1 MTRPVFVVVFAM
13 SALAT
18 GPAAAQPLR
27 PSETTGPAAVS
38 PAEGDGQV
46 WLAPEQFPLDQPGL
60 AVPFRSIGRDF
71 GHFFG
76 SQDNLKL
83 LALFGG
89 AALAGHQWD
98 DDEGMRGTHMA
109 DRPFTA
115 GNIGG
120 GTAAQAGLAVGTWVI
135 GRATGS
141 RRMSA
146 VGADLIEAQVVAQT
160 VIQGLKHTVQ
170 RERPDGSD
178 NRSFPSGHT
187 GSAFATAT
195 VLQRHFGWKVG
206 APAYAFGAY
215 VGAARIAT
223 DKHHLS
229 DVLLGAG
236 IGLVAGRS
244 VTMGIGGHRFDVGV
258 TPTTG
263 RGAMVTFSRN

>member
-1 MTRPVFVVVFAM
+1 M
-13 SALAT
+13 
-18 GPAAAQPLR
+18 
-27 PSETTGPAAVS
+27 S
-38 PAEGDGQV
+38 PAEADSQV
-46 WLAPEQFPLDQPGL
+46 WLAPEQFPLGQPGL

-76 SQDNLKL
+76 SQANLKL

-98 DDEGMRGTHMA
+98 DDEGLRGTHMA

-141 RRMSA
+141 PRMSA

-160 VIQGLKHTVQ
+160 VIQGLKYTVQ
-170 RERPDGSD
+170 RERPDGSN

-195 VLQRHFGWKVG
+195 VLQRHFRLEARRAGVCLRRLRRRG
-206 APAYAFGAY
+206 AHRHRQASPERRA
-215 VGAARIAT
+215 
-223 DKHHLS
+223 
-229 DVLLGAG
+229 
-236 IGLVAGRS
+236 AGRRDRPRRRAL
-244 VTMGIGGHRFDVGV
+244 GHHGHRRASLRRRRHAHHR
-258 TPTTG
+258 PRR
-263 RGAMVTFSRN
+263 RGDLHAPVRAVLPLSGG

>member
-1 MTRPVFVVVFAM
+1 MASRWPATSGTTTRAC
-13 SALAT
+13 
-18 GPAAAQPLR
+18 G
-27 PSETTGPAAVS
+27 
-38 PAEGDGQV
+38 
-46 WLAPEQFPLDQPGL
+46 APTWPT
-60 AVPFRSIGRDF
+60 A
-71 GHFFG
+71 
-76 SQDNLKL
+76 
-83 LALFGG
+83 
-89 AALAGHQWD
+89 
-98 DDEGMRGTHMA
+98 
-109 DRPFTA
+109 PFTA

-120 GTAAQAGLAVGTWVI
+120 GTAAQVGLAVGTWVI

-141 RRMSA
+141 PRMSA

-263 RGAMVTFSRN
+263 RGAAVTFSRK